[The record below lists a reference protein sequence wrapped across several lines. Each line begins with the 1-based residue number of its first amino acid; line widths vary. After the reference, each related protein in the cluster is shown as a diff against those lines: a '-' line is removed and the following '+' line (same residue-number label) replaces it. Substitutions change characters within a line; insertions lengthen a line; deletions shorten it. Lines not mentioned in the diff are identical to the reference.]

1 MFILKREQIRIIELI
16 GGFVVRQACLNSY
29 VDFCDLFGFQRVL
42 IMYSYINIF
51 ILIPFL

>member
-29 VDFCDLFGFQRVL
+29 VDFCDLFGFQRMSFNYV
-42 IMYSYINIF
+42 F
-51 ILIPFL
+51 IY